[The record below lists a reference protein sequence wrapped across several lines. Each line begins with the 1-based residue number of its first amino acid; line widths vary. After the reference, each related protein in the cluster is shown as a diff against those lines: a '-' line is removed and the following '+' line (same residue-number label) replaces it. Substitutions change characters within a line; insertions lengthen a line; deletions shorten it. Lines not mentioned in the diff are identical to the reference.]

1 MSDTGNYPQK
11 SFIKILS
18 NEASASPGE
27 FCDTGNSKE
36 MPEPLPV
43 PAFLY
48 IFILLRDNISY
59 FFISLRDDNPLFL
72 HITQRFYSLLLYS
85 VTLSRCQISSTYCW
99 MVRSEVNFPLHAVFS
114 IAILAHLSSSLYASS
129 TLF

>member
-1 MSDTGNYPQK
+1 MKHPPPPENFVIQ
-11 SFIKILS
+11 
-18 NEASASPGE
+18 
-27 FCDTGNSKE
+27 E

-59 FFISLRDDNPLFL
+59 FFISLRDDNLLFL